1 MAAQL
6 HAQIPT
12 DNRTAFGSVNIPP
25 VVFPKIVSA
34 PSPDLDVSGA
44 ATTTVNALNEAL
56 KKGDYEAAAKLFVD
70 QGYWRD
76 HLALTWEFRTAQG
89 TQGITSLLQDSSKS
103 KDGFRLKEITID
115 SSSALRAPK
124 VASLDGEG
132 EVPGIQFFIN
142 FVTVIGSG
150 KGVARLVDDSGTWKF
165 FSIYT
170 ALDEIDG
177 HQEQLGE
184 RRPKGVKHGQK
195 RGPQNW
201 AEKRQQETSYQNGTQ
216 PAVLIIG
223 AGQAGLTAAARLK
236 MIGVDALII
245 EQNNRVGDNW
255 RKRYHNLVLHD
266 TVWYQ
271 HLPYIPFPP
280 QWPIFTPKDK
290 LATFF
295 EAYATLLELNVW
307 TKTELGDVK
316 WDDATGSWS
325 VTVQR
330 QKEDGT
336 TETRTLHP
344 HHIIQATGL
353 SGFKFVPKL
362 KGMENF
368 KGDRIC
374 HSSDFPGSTPNSTG
388 KKAVIVG
395 CCTSAHDIAQDFV
408 ENGYDVTLV
417 QRSSTFVA
425 SSKSVSDI
433 LLRDFS
439 EGGPPIEDLDLLFH
453 SQPTAVLKAL
463 HTSSAKKQTEHDR
476 ETLEGLRKVGFNVD
490 SGPDGAGLLFKYF
503 QLGGRYYIDVGASKL
518 IVDGKIKVKQG
529 QEIAEVL
536 PHGLR
541 FEDGSELEADEIVLA
556 TGYGNMR
563 DKTRHMLGDA
573 VADKIG
579 DVWGFGE
586 GGELRNIFQQTG
598 HPGFWIHGS
607 SLALCRYYSKALS
620 LQIKGI
626 EEGLYKYGEK

>member
-1 MAAQL
+1 MTAQI

-25 VVFPKIVSA
+25 VVFPKNASA
-34 PSPDLDVSGA
+34 PSSDLDVSGTSTA
-44 ATTTVNALNEAL
+44 AVSALNEAL
-56 KKGDYEAAAKLFVD
+56 KKADYSAGAKLFVD

-76 HLALTWEFRTAQG
+76 HLALTWDFRTAQR
-89 TQGITSLLQDSSKS
+89 TQGIVGLLQDSSKS
-103 KDGFRLKEITID
+103 RDRFRLKDITVD
-115 SSSALRAPK
+115 TSTALRAPK
-124 VASLDGEG
+124 VAALDGEAK
-132 EVPGIQFFIN
+132 VPGVQIFTTFK
-142 FVTVIGSG
+142 TVIGSG
-150 KGVARLVDDSGTWKF
+150 KGVARLMNDNGAWKF

-177 HQEQLGE
+177 HPEQLGE
-184 RRPKGVKHGQK
+184 RRPKGVKHGEK

-201 AEKRQQETSYQNGTQ
+201 AETRQQEISYQGEAQ
-216 PAVLIIG
+216 PAVIIIG

-236 MIGVDALII
+236 AIGVNALII
-245 EQNNRVGDNW
+245 EENARVGDNW

-271 HLPYIPFPP
+271 HLPCIPFPP
-280 QWPIFTPKDK
+280 QWPVFTPKDK

-295 EAYATLLELNVW
+295 EAYATLLELN
-307 TKTELGDVK
+307 
-316 WDDATGSWS
+316 
-325 VTVQR
+325 R
-330 QKEDGT
+330 QKGEGM
-336 TETRTLHP
+336 TETRTFHP

-368 KGDRIC
+368 KGDRLC
-374 HSSDFPGSTPNSTG
+374 HSSDFPGSRPNSSG

-395 CCTSAHDIAQDFV
+395 CCTSAHDIAQDYV

-417 QRSSTFVA
+417 QRSSTIVA
-425 SSKSVSDI
+425 SSKSVRKI
-433 LLRDFS
+433 LLQDFT
-439 EGGPPIEDLDLLFH
+439 EGGPPVEDLDLLFH
-453 SQPTAVLKAL
+453 SQPTAA
-463 HTSSAKKQTEHDR
+463 EHDR
-476 ETLEGLRKVGFNVD
+476 ETLEGLRRVGFNVD

-503 QLGGRYYIDVGASKL
+503 QLGGRYYIDAGASRL
-518 IVDGKIKVKQG
+518 IVDGRIKVNQG
-529 QEIAEVL
+529 KEIVEVL
-536 PHGLR
+536 LHGLR
-541 FEDGSELEADEIVLA
+541 FEDGSEIEADEIILA

-563 DKTRHMLGDA
+563 EKTRHMLGDG

-586 GGELRNIFQQTG
+586 GGELRNIFQRTG

-620 LQIKGI
+620 LQIKGL